1 MFAFRWNS
9 DVLVGLGPWLPQ
21 YAIHGLVAMEHNFWQ
36 QCISQDLILDSIYT
50 WSFLWVSS
58 YQ

>member
-50 WSFLWVSS
+50 WSFL
-58 YQ
+58 